1 MRTLKSYFLYLP
13 VIMIFFLSCSRD
25 ESDSGDET
33 GDPVVPQV
41 AVLSL
46 QPVLNNMMKTFSNK
60 QGVTNP
66 PECSGAVPAYAQLAL
81 TYGESE
87 IPVDVT
93 VDILGNENGFFTA
106 YDDELEIPIPAGS
119 STVSVT
125 ITDFVVW
132 SEGSPGEIIWAAPK
146 IGSVF
151 AEFVNM
157 ALPISENLQAGSKTY
172 LEVPVICFDDRQ
184 VNLYGYF
191 LFDLNIIEVS
201 SLCFFANY
209 CADDGRH
216 YTANYS
222 LDLYLGT
229 SNAGTPLYM
238 DQTPTIG
245 LGEHYY
251 AKPICLAVPAPGE
264 GISSEEP
271 YLYYEISIKDWEGN
285 YGTAGGYKESGTL
298 SWNEVQALLNNDGTT
313 AEYEHLFI
321 NCEEDD
327 NLRDTNILLTVDT
340 QNINE
345 DNLDTT
351 VIFTDDRSN
360 PTGNPGD
367 AENFT
372 SLVDRGMKVYW
383 RGQTKDGNNSVVID
397 ILEIERKPDG
407 GSNILESTFKE
418 DGLVVGQVTNEY
430 VSGLESYYITF
441 RIINGRN
448 TKTFTID
455 PKLKMT
461 GSN

>member
-25 ESDSGDET
+25 ESDSGNESE
-33 GDPVVPQV
+33 DPVVPQV

-46 QPVLNNMMKTFSNK
+46 QPVLNNMMDKSANK
-60 QGVTNP
+60 QGVTDP
-66 PECSGAVPAYAQLAL
+66 PECSDAVPAYAQLSL

-93 VDILGNENGFFTA
+93 VDILGDENGFFTA
-106 YDDELEIPIPAGS
+106 YNDELEIPIPAGS

-146 IGSVF
+146 TGSVF
-151 AEFVNM
+151 AEFVSM

-172 LEVPVICFDDRQ
+172 LEVPVICFDERQ
-184 VNLYGYF
+184 VNLYGYL
-191 LFDLNIIEVS
+191 LFDLKTVEVS

-229 SNAGTPLYM
+229 SNAGTPLYI

-251 AKPICLAVPAPGE
+251 ANPICLAVPAPGE
-264 GISSEEP
+264 GIGNEEP

-285 YGTAGGYKESGTL
+285 YGTAGDYEESGTL
-298 SWNEVQALLNNDGTT
+298 SWNEVQALLNDDGTT
-313 AEYEHLFI
+313 AEYKHLHI
-321 NCEEDD
+321 NCGEDD
-327 NLRDTNILLTVDT
+327 TPRDTNILLTVDT

-360 PTGNPGD
+360 PVGNPGD
-367 AENFT
+367 PENFT

-383 RGQTKDGNNSVVID
+383 RGQTKDGNSSVIID
-397 ILEIERKPDG
+397 ILEVERKPDG
-407 GSNILESTFKE
+407 GSKILESISKE
-418 DGLVVGQVTNEY
+418 DRLIVGQVRNEY
-430 VSGLESYYITF
+430 VSGLESYHITIS
-441 RIINGRN
+441 IINAQN

-455 PKLKMT
+455 PKLQMT
-461 GSN
+461 ISD